1 MSPLWLGLL
10 VVAPALMSLA
20 VAAVGRWPNVRESV
34 SVATA
39 IALFLGVAS
48 FIGPVTQGLRP
59 TLTLFEI
66 LPGVGLSFTLEPI
79 GLLFALT
86 ASGLWS
92 LTTVYAAGYMRG
104 NDEHAQTRFFVC
116 FALAISA
123 AIGIA
128 FSGNLLTL
136 FLFYEMLT
144 LSTYPLVTHHGDT
157 ESRNSGRVYLGILLT
172 TSIGFFLPAIV
183 VTYVLTGSLTFTDG
197 GLMSGAGLGV
207 VGAAALYALFLY
219 GTGKAALMPFHR
231 WLPAAM
237 VAPTPVSALL
247 HAVAVVKAGVF
258 IVLKLTVY
266 VFGVDFLAE
275 TGASVPMM
283 WIAAITILGASLIA
297 MTRDNLKARLA
308 YSTVSQLSYIVLGAT
323 MASSL
328 GILGG
333 SMHIAMHA
341 FAKITLFFCAGAIY
355 TATHRKYVSELDGLG
370 YAMPITFGAFF
381 IASLSLIGIPPM
393 GGIWSKWYLMEG
405 AADSGHTLLICVLA
419 ISSLLNIVYLLEI
432 PTRAFFHNP
441 RPDTPRSWAEAPWAC
456 VIPLSITAAGCIVW
470 FVYPLPFLELL
481 SPWAPSP

>member
-1 MSPLWLGLL
+1 MSAQWLAWL
-10 VVAPALMSLA
+10 VAFPALMSLV
-20 VAAVGRWPNVRESV
+20 VAAAGRWPNLRESI

-39 IALFLGVAS
+39 IVLFAGIALFLE
-48 FIGPVTQGLRP
+48 PVTAGARP
-59 TLTLFEI
+59 SLTLFEV
-66 LPGVGLSFTLEPI
+66 LPGVGLTFTLEPL
-79 GLLFALT
+79 GLLFALV

-92 LTTVYAAGYMRG
+92 VTTIYAAGYMRG
-104 NDEHAQTRFFVC
+104 NEEHAQTRFFVC

-136 FLFYEMLT
+136 FIFYEMLT
-144 LSTYPLVTHHGDT
+144 LSTYPLVTHHGDV
-157 ESRNSGRVYLGILLT
+157 ESRNGGRVYLGILLT
-172 TSIGFFLPAIV
+172 TSIGFFLPAIII
-183 VTYVLTGSLTFTDG
+183 TYLLTGSITFDEA
-197 GLMSGAGLGV
+197 GLFGDAGLGV
-207 VGAAALYALFLY
+207 LGAGALYALFLY

-266 VFGVDFLAE
+266 VFGVQFLAD
-275 TGASVPMM
+275 TGASELMM
-283 WIAAITILGASLIA
+283 WVAAITVLGASLIA

-333 SMHIAMHA
+333 GMHIAMHA

-370 YAMPITFGAFF
+370 YAMPITFSAFF
-381 IASLSLIGIPPM
+381 IASVSLIGIPPM

-405 AADSGHTLLICVLA
+405 AADSGHTAIILVLA
-419 ISSLLNIVYLLEI
+419 LSSLLNIVYLLEI

-441 RPDTPRSWAEAPWAC
+441 RPDTPRNWHEAPWAC

-470 FVYPLPFLELL
+470 FFYPLPFLKLL
-481 SPWAPSP
+481 APWAP

>member
-10 VVAPALMSLA
+10 VAFPGVMGLL
-20 VAAVGRWPNVRESV
+20 VAAVGRWPNVRECV

-39 IALFLGVAS
+39 VALFVGVAS
-48 FIGPVTQGLRP
+48 FIGPVTDGLRP

-79 GLLFALT
+79 GLLFALI

-104 NDEHAQTRFFVC
+104 NNEHAQTRFFVC

-144 LSTYPLVTHHGDT
+144 LSTYPLVTHHGDI

-275 TGASVPMM
+275 TGASIPMM
-283 WIAAITILGASLIA
+283 WVAAITILGASLIA

-308 YSTVSQLSYIVLGAT
+308 YSTVSQLSYIVLGAA
-323 MASSL
+323 MASNL

-405 AADSGHTLLICVLA
+405 AASSGHTVLIWVLA

>member
-1 MSPLWLGLL
+1 MNEIWLALL
-10 VVAPALMSLA
+10 VGFPAVMSLA
-20 VAAVGRWPNVRESV
+20 VAASGRWPNLRETV
-34 SVATA
+34 SIATS
-39 IALFLGVAS
+39 IALFAGVAS
-48 FIGPVTQGLRP
+48 FIGPVTAGARP
-59 TLTLFEI
+59 SVTLLEV
-66 LPGVGLSFTLEPI
+66 LPGIGLTFTLEPL
-79 GLLFALT
+79 GLLFALV

-92 LTTVYAAGYMRG
+92 LTTLYAAGYMRG
-104 NDEHAQTRFFVC
+104 NEEHAQTRFFVC

-128 FSGNLLTL
+128 FAGNLLTL
-136 FLFYEMLT
+136 FIFYEMLT

-157 ESRNSGRVYLGILLT
+157 ESRNGGRVYLGILLT
-172 TSIGFFLPAIV
+172 TSIGFFLPAIII
-183 VTYVLTGSLTFTDG
+183 TYLVSGSITFTAG
-197 GLMSGAGLGV
+197 GLFGNAGLSVLGAG
-207 VGAAALYALFLY
+207 ALYVLFLY

-266 VFGVDFLAE
+266 VFGVDYLAE
-275 TGASVPMM
+275 TGASQLMM
-283 WIAAITILGASLIA
+283 WVAAVTVLGASLIA

-333 SMHIAMHA
+333 GMHIAMHA

-370 YAMPITFGAFF
+370 YAMPITFSAFF
-381 IASLSLIGIPPM
+381 IASLSLVGIPPM

-405 AADSGHTLLICVLA
+405 AADAGQSALIVVLA

-441 RPDTPRSWAEAPWAC
+441 RPDTPRRWQEAPWAC
-456 VIPLSITAAGCIVW
+456 VIPLSITAAGSIVW
-470 FVYPLPFLELL
+470 FLYPLPFLQLL
-481 SPWAPSP
+481 APWAPQ

>member
-1 MSPLWLGLL
+1 MSAQWLAWL
-10 VVAPALMSLA
+10 VAFPALMSLL
-20 VAAVGRWPNVRESV
+20 VAGCGRWPNIRESV

-39 IALFLGVAS
+39 AVLFAGIALF
-48 FIGPVTQGLRP
+48 IDPVTSGERP
-59 TLTLFEI
+59 SLTLFEV
-66 LPGVGLSFTLEPI
+66 LPGVGLTFTLEPL
-79 GLLFALT
+79 GLLFALV
-86 ASGLWS
+86 ASGLWP
-92 LTTVYAAGYMRG
+92 LTTIYAAGYMRG
-104 NDEHAQTRFFVC
+104 NEEHAQTRFFVC

-136 FLFYEMLT
+136 FIFYEMLT
-144 LSTYPLVTHHGDT
+144 LSTYPLVTHHGDV
-157 ESRNSGRVYLGILLT
+157 ESRNGGRVYLGILLT
-172 TSIGFFLPAIV
+172 TSIGFFLPAIII
-183 VTYVLTGSLTFTDG
+183 TYLITGSITFDEA
-197 GLMSGAGLGV
+197 GLFGEAGLSVLGAG
-207 VGAAALYALFLY
+207 ALYALFLY

-258 IVLKLTVY
+258 IVLKLSVY
-266 VFGVDFLAE
+266 VFGVQFLAD
-275 TGASVPMM
+275 TGASELMM
-283 WIAAITILGASLIA
+283 WVAAFTVLGASLIA

-323 MASSL
+323 MASSF

-333 SMHIAMHA
+333 GMHIAMHA

-370 YAMPITFGAFF
+370 YAMPITFTAFF
-381 IASLSLIGIPPM
+381 IASVSLIGIPPM

-405 AADSGHTLLICVLA
+405 AADSGHTAIIMVLA
-419 ISSLLNIVYLLEI
+419 LSSLLNIVYLLEI

-441 RPDTPRSWAEAPWAC
+441 RPDTPRNWHEAPWAC
-456 VIPLSITAAGCIVW
+456 VIPLSITATGCIVW
-470 FVYPLPFLELL
+470 FFYPLPFLKLL
-481 SPWAPSP
+481 APWAP

>member
-1 MSPLWLGLL
+1 MSAMWLGLL
-10 VVAPALMSLA
+10 VAFPAVMSLG
-20 VAAVGRWPNVRESV
+20 VAATGRWPNLRESL

-39 IALFLGVAS
+39 IALLVGVAG
-48 FIGPVTQGLRP
+48 FIEPVTSGLRP
-59 TLTLFEI
+59 SLTLFEV
-66 LPGVGLSFTLEPI
+66 LPGIGLTFTLEPL
-79 GLLFALT
+79 GLLFALV
-86 ASGLWS
+86 ASGLWA

-104 NDEHAQTRFFVC
+104 NEEHAQTRFFVC

-128 FSGNLLTL
+128 FAGNLLTL
-136 FLFYEMLT
+136 FIFYEMLT

-157 ESRNSGRVYLGILLT
+157 ESRNGGRVYLGILLT
-172 TSIGFFLPAIV
+172 TSIGLFLPAIII
-183 VTYVLTGSLTFTDG
+183 TYLVSGSITFTDG
-197 GLMSGAGLGV
+197 GLFAGAGLGV
-207 VGAAALYALFLY
+207 LATGALYVLFLY

-266 VFGVDFLAE
+266 VFGVDYLAE
-275 TGASVPMM
+275 TGASQLMM
-283 WIAAITILGASLIA
+283 WVAAITVLGASLIA

-333 SMHIAMHA
+333 GMHIAMHA

-370 YAMPITFGAFF
+370 YAMPITFSAFF
-381 IASLSLIGIPPM
+381 IASVSLVGIPPM

-405 AADSGHTLLICVLA
+405 AADAGHSAIILVLA

-441 RPDTPRSWAEAPWAC
+441 RPDTPRHWHEAPWAC

-470 FVYPLPFLELL
+470 FLYPLPFLTLL
-481 SPWAPSP
+481 APWAPQ

>member
-1 MSPLWLGLL
+1 MSAHWLGWL
-10 VVAPALMSLA
+10 VAFPALMSLL
-20 VAAVGRWPNVRESV
+20 VAACGRWPNLRESI

-39 IALFLGVAS
+39 VALFAGIALFVE
-48 FIGPVTQGLRP
+48 PVTAGARP
-59 TLTLFEI
+59 SLTLFEV
-66 LPGVGLSFTLEPI
+66 LPGVGLTFTLEPL
-79 GLLFALT
+79 GLLFALV

-92 LTTVYAAGYMRG
+92 VTTIYAAGYMRG
-104 NDEHAQTRFFVC
+104 NEEHAQTRFFVC

-136 FLFYEMLT
+136 FIFYEMLT
-144 LSTYPLVTHHGDT
+144 LSTYPLVTHHGDV
-157 ESRNSGRVYLGILLT
+157 ESRNGGRVYLGILLT
-172 TSIGFFLPAIV
+172 TSIGFFLPAIII
-183 VTYVLTGSLTFTDG
+183 TYLITGSITFDEA
-197 GLMSGAGLGV
+197 GLFGDAGLGV
-207 VGAAALYALFLY
+207 LGATALYALFLY

-266 VFGVDFLAE
+266 VFGVEFLAE
-275 TGASVPMM
+275 TGASELMM
-283 WIAAITILGASLIA
+283 WVAAGTVLGASLIA

-333 SMHIAMHA
+333 GMHIAMHA

-370 YAMPITFGAFF
+370 YAMPITFTAFF
-381 IASLSLIGIPPM
+381 IASVSLIGIPPM

-405 AADSGHTLLICVLA
+405 AADSGHTAIIMVLA
-419 ISSLLNIVYLLEI
+419 LSSLLNIVYLLEI

-441 RPDTPRSWAEAPWAC
+441 RPDTPRNWHEAPWAC

-470 FVYPLPFLELL
+470 FFYPLPFLKLL
-481 SPWAPSP
+481 APWAP